1 MDRLGESLDNLEQN
15 TCKNSLEF
23 PGAPEGA
30 YETSEEVVLKIA
42 EALND
47 QVVASDNEISH
58 KLKRKNSNNIKFCS
72 HKTKTKLQEEGIT
85 LKNFKASDLFP
96 IAVTPYR
103 RTLVDSA
110 NEKRRD
116 GDLVSVWTTDSKIFV
131 KTSVNGTAIRMNSE
145 YDLANF

>member
-1 MDRLGESLDNLEQN
+1 MYRLGESLDNLKQY

-23 PGAPEGA
+23 HGAPEGA

-47 QVVASDNEISH
+47 QVVASDIEISH
-58 KLKRKNSNNIKFCS
+58 KLKRKNSNNIKIAKFCS

-96 IAVTPYR
+96 IAAGTNDHLLIDEYLTP
-103 RTLVDSA
+103 
-110 NEKRRD
+110 
-116 GDLVSVWTTDSKIFV
+116 
-131 KTSVNGTAIRMNSE
+131 
-145 YDLANF
+145 